1 MSESENALRFENGMF
16 HHNSEATPIRHIVS
30 AGMYEKS
37 EPNGMLALSV
47 LAFFAGILLAI
58 IMMSF
63 FPILFCWG
71 AAIVF
76 LFNCSTKKYGLQI
89 TTTAGKTTAFWSTD
103 KGFVDKVVSAFHDA
117 MNDDNKE
124 NLQQVF
130 NIETNHVG
138 DVFHNDN
145 STTNVTNIYNYDIVN
160 SYYEGISKED
170 LLFLNNEFKSVMQE
184 LAQKI
189 SATDNEKLKAALE
202 DFRQEINSPKPQSG
216 RIGACWDKIRACSD
230 GMDIFQNIAAAGSV
244 VSGAIAAFM

>member
-1 MSESENALRFENGMF
+1 MSGSENELRFESGMF

-37 EPNGMLALSV
+37 EANGMLLLSV
-47 LAFFAGILLAI
+47 LSFFAGILLAI
-58 IMMSF
+58 ITVSF

-71 AAIVF
+71 ASIAM
-76 LFNCSTKKYGLQI
+76 LFVSITKKYGLQI
-89 TTTAGKTTAFWSTD
+89 TTTAGKTTAFWSED
-103 KGFVDKVVSAFHDA
+103 KEFVEKVVSAFHDA
-117 MNDDNKE
+117 MNDSNKE
-124 NLQQVF
+124 KLQQVF

-138 DVFHNDN
+138 DVNYTDN

-170 LLFLNNEFKSVMQE
+170 LLFLNNEFKTVMQE

-202 DFRQEINSPKPQSG
+202 EFRQEINSPKPQSG
-216 RIGACWDKIRACSD
+216 RIGACWDKIRSCSD
-230 GMDIFQNIAAAGSV
+230 GMDVFKNIAAAGSV

>member
-1 MSESENALRFENGMF
+1 MSKSEHELRFENGMF
-16 HHNSEATPIRHIVS
+16 HHNSEAIPIRHIVS
-30 AGMYEKS
+30 AGLYE
-37 EPNGMLALSV
+37 EYQPNGMVLWSV

-58 IMMSF
+58 IMVSF
-63 FPILFCWG
+63 FPILVCWG
-71 AAIVF
+71 AAIAM
-76 LFNCSTKKYGLQI
+76 LFVSATKKYGLQI

-103 KGFVDKVVSAFHDA
+103 KEFVEKVVSAFHDA
-117 MNDDNKE
+117 MNDSNKE
-124 NLQQVF
+124 KLQQFF

-138 DVFHNDN
+138 DVNYTDN

-170 LLFLNNEFKSVMQE
+170 LLFLNNEFKTVMQD

-189 SATDNEKLKAALE
+189 SSTDNEKLKAALE
-202 DFRQEINSPKPQSG
+202 EFRQEINSPKPQSG
-216 RIGACWDKIRACSD
+216 RIGVCWDKIRACSD